1 MIRTLRN
8 IVLPALTGLAILAV
22 VGMVGSGLVVYRE
35 AAGVHP
41 LLGAAVLVLMGV
53 GLTLLVVY
61 PVAQL
66 LRLPGALVRPQ
77 HPDGAD
83 WEKFVRRYARR
94 LAGNSLVRLGYPG
107 FADLEAALEDKD
119 SARMP
124 APVEPNAPRAKSPL
138 ETEVGKTL
146 AHLDRR
152 ARDVVAR
159 HAAAVFTATAV
170 SQSGRLD
177 SVIVISAQ
185 LRMVKEVAEV
195 YYQRPRP
202 RELWALY
209 ANVGASAFVAGEIQ
223 DSEVLAVLGA
233 PVTAGITGFIP
244 VAGADP
250 LVSLLVTSLLDGSA
264 NAFLTLRIGALARRY
279 CGVRLEGDRRAVAR
293 SASLEAA
300 TLLSGVVGQGANRV
314 ATMTRKLVL
323 GGAARGTSRAAR
335 GVAGFGTGLFE
346 KIFGLAGKAGSAAV
360 GSTTAG
366 VRFLQESLRF
376 WETVA
381 DGAEDAEGPGPGTPE
396 GPRSRT
402 AH

>member
-1 MIRTLRN
+1 MIRTLKT

-22 VGMVGSGLVVYRE
+22 VGLVGSGLVVYRE
-35 AAGVHP
+35 AARIHP
-41 LLGAAVLVLMGV
+41 LLGAGVLVLMGA
-53 GLTLLVVY
+53 GLALLVVY
-61 PVAQL
+61 PTLQL

-77 HPDGAD
+77 EADGPD

-107 FADLEAALEDKD
+107 FADLQAALADKD
-119 SARMP
+119 SARAP
-124 APVEPNAPRAKSPL
+124 ATTTPQIRGARSPL
-138 ETEVGKTL
+138 ETEIQKTL

-152 ARDVVAR
+152 AQEVIAR

-177 SVIVISAQ
+177 SAIVISAQ
-185 LRMVKEVAEV
+185 FRMVKEVAEI

-279 CGVRLEGDRRAVAR
+279 CGVRLEGDRRVLAR

-300 TLLSGVVGQGANRV
+300 GLLSGVVGQGANRV
-314 ATMTRKLVL
+314 AAMTRKLVL
-323 GGAARGTSRAAR
+323 GGAVKGTSRAAK
-335 GVAGFGTGLFE
+335 GVAGFGAGLFE

-381 DGAEDAEGPGPGTPE
+381 DEAEDAESPGPQPSKGSASQGAP
-396 GPRSRT
+396 
-402 AH
+402 